1 MSLHPSSSPTLPR
14 RAVCLF
20 GVCAGLCVAAPTL
33 AATTVG
39 SAASIN
45 QSVTGALSGREFL
58 VSVGDEVKLRETVRT
73 DASGQARLLLV
84 DDTDVAIL
92 SRSRMTVERYAPG
105 SKVVSAPDGTFIVHT
120 GHGSAG
126 ELHINTSAGTLT
138 PQGTRF
144 WFDVRGGR
152 MKLDVQ
158 EGAVRF
164 CPRGK
169 SEIYCVVAT
178 PGHEVTGSAGV
189 PAQVQGMRE
198 LPPGPPISPS
208 PIIYNGGSTNT
219 NVGRPPPLNCYQTRS
234 CGCGPYHRC
243 GTGVNGMR
251 EPPPGPPI
259 SPSPIIYNGGNT
271 NTNVGR
277 PPSNCSPY
285 HRCGTGATGG
295 GNTIETMG
303 TNTYNNHVYAR
314 QFSPYRGTGMFHM
327 GGFRFR
333 H

>member
-1 MSLHPSSSPTLPR
+1 MSIHPTSSPALSR
-14 RAVCLF
+14 RAVGLF
-20 GVCAGLCVAAPTL
+20 TVCAGLYVSAPVF
-33 AATTVG
+33 AATAIG

-58 VSVGDEVKLRETVRT
+58 MSVGDEVKLRETVRT
-73 DASGQARLLLV
+73 DASGQARLILV

-120 GHGSAG
+120 GHGSAS

-144 WFDVRGGR
+144 WFDVRGSR
-152 MKLDVQ
+152 MTLDVQ

-169 SEIYCVVAT
+169 SEAYCVVAT
-178 PGHEVTGSAGV
+178 PGHEVTGSAGA
-189 PAQVQGMRE
+189 PAQVK
-198 LPPGPPISPS
+198 
-208 PIIYNGGSTNT
+208 
-219 NVGRPPPLNCYQTRS
+219 
-234 CGCGPYHRC
+234 
-243 GTGVNGMR
+243 GMR
-251 EPPPGPPI
+251 EPPGPPR

-271 NTNVGR
+271 NTNIGR
-277 PPSNCSPY
+277 PPPPNCYETRSCGCGPY

-295 GNTIETMG
+295 GNTIETRG

-314 QFSPYRGTGMFHM
+314 QFGHTESPYRRTGMFHM
-327 GGFRFR
+327 SEFRFR
-333 H
+333 R

>member
-1 MSLHPSSSPTLPR
+1 MSVHPSSSPALPR

-20 GVCAGLCVAAPTL
+20 GVCAGLCVGAPPL

-73 DASGQARLLLV
+73 DASGQARLILV

-144 WFDVRGGR
+144 WFDVRGSR
-152 MKLDVQ
+152 MTLDVQ

-169 SEIYCVVAT
+169 SEAYCVVAT
-178 PGHEVTGSAGV
+178 PGHEVTGSAGA

-198 LPPGPPISPS
+198 PPGPP
-208 PIIYNGGSTNT
+208 
-219 NVGRPPPLNCYQTRS
+219 R
-234 CGCGPYHRC
+234 
-243 GTGVNGMR
+243 
-251 EPPPGPPI
+251 
-259 SPSPIIYNGGNT
+259 SPSPIIYNGGNG
-271 NTNVGR
+271 NTNIGR
-277 PPSNCSPY
+277 PPPNCGPY

-295 GNTIETMG
+295 GNTIETRG

-314 QFSPYRGTGMFHM
+314 QFWHTELPYGRTGMFHM